1 MNTEK
6 GFVDIYLHDPEGIT
20 VESVNY
26 KIANGA
32 KIRVPISN
40 YPTIKLNSLTDKRQN
55 SSVPLSTSSTLL
67 TDIGNAGYTG
77 VERPTITLNAYV
89 LVSDSVPLRTGYF
102 GATRVWRG
110 VWDSETT
117 YDYTAS
123 PIESKDLVLLG
134 GNVYA
139 CIQDNTN
146 KNPSTE
152 MSYWELVPNFVLD
165 YYLLFNMWL
174 FNHRYYLTD
183 IKPGISKTNFGT
195 PINIL
200 MNRTDMLDRV
210 VFSSLGVPV
219 IINSITPSGELRFD
233 DPTNPTEYLMGVT
246 IELLVDN

>member
-20 VESVNY
+20 VSSVNY

-32 KIRVPISN
+32 KIRIPISN
-40 YPTIKLNSLTDKRQN
+40 YPIIKLNNLVDKRQN
-55 SSVPLSTSSTLL
+55 SSVPISTTSTFL
-67 TDIGNAGYTG
+67 TDIGKAGITG
-77 VERPTITLNAYV
+77 VERPSITLNAYV
-89 LVSDSVPLRTGYF
+89 LISDSVAARTSYF
-102 GATRVWRG
+102 GADRVWKG
-110 VWDSETT
+110 TWSSGTS
-117 YDYTAS
+117 YNYTAS
-123 PIESKDLVLLG
+123 PESKDLVLLS
-134 GNVYA
+134 GNIYA

-152 MSYWELVPNFVLD
+152 TSYWELVPNFVLD

-183 IKPGISKTNFGT
+183 IKPGTTKSDFGI

-200 MNRTDMLDRV
+200 MNRTDMLNRTI
-210 VFSSLGVPV
+210 FSTLGVPV
-219 IINSITPSGELRFD
+219 IISSITPSGEMRFD
-233 DPTNPTEYLMGVT
+233 DTSNPKEYLMGVT